1 MVIME
6 LPDGTTCEYALNDSD
21 SDPALRLVSRCASF
35 DLVTALTEMGWRI
48 RDVTTH
54 RERERVTAQ
63 SFLPEVPLARPP
75 CQQPVRSARSAPRRR

>member
-6 LPDGTTCEYALNDSD
+6 LPDGTTCEYALDD

-35 DLVTALTEMGWRI
+35 DLMTALTELGWRI
-48 RDVTTH
+48 RDVTTD
-54 RERERVTAQ
+54 RERARVTAQ

-75 CQQPVRSARSAPRRR
+75 CQLPARSAQSGARRR